1 MCREDINIY
10 LNMLLVLDGA
20 KGHFHKSFY
29 DVAVEVSYN
38 EIPVIGGRG
47 IVISP
52 DLPQPLITDDC
63 VVVCCR
69 NLALH
74 LMRYRL
80 NNASR

>member
-1 MCREDINIY
+1 MCSEDKNVY
-10 LNMLLVLDGA
+10 LNMLLVLDGLEDLRW
-20 KGHFHKSFY
+20 KSFY
-29 DVAVEVSYN
+29 DVADEVSYN

-47 IVISP
+47 IVFSP
-52 DLPQPLITDDC
+52 DLTQPLITDSC

-74 LMRYRL
+74 LMKYRE